1 MLSKF
6 IREERWIEQRLGS
19 LAIVAS
25 LFLIILQLLSMQSS
39 ISDPKAD
46 FSAFSVDVRHKF
58 ADLDDRLTILETA
71 VSTLIIGQQKIVSTP
86 ERMEQQLNA
95 LSQR

>member
-1 MLSKF
+1 
-6 IREERWIEQRLGS
+6 
-19 LAIVAS
+19 
-25 LFLIILQLLSMQSS
+25 MQNR
-39 ISDPKAD
+39 ISDLKAD

-58 ADLDDRLTILETA
+58 ADLDDRLTILETD
-71 VSTLIIGQQKIVSTP
+71 VSMLIIVQQKIVSTL